1 MATATVN
8 SDVKDR
14 GLAPQGKLRIEWADR
29 MMPVLQLIRERFADE
44 QPLAGMRIAACLHV
58 TSETANLMRTL
69 KAGGADAVLCA
80 SNPLST
86 QDDVAASLVE
96 DFGIPTFAIKGED
109 EQTYYRH
116 IDAAL
121 DHEPHITMDD
131 GCDLVTV
138 AHNVAGSEGGLTVT
152 FEDGVEHSATL
163 VGIDLDR
170 DLALLRAPSVER
182 PILTVARAVAGEG
195 GRLVRLRAQQ
205 ERAEVRFTDA
215 ELIIAVGRNIY
226 DEESPV
232 RRDNVRVRA
241 RAGSGFSGG
250 PLLNDHGEM
259 IGVVYAAAR
268 LDEMTYATASQE
280 IDIFLESIDSTT
292 ESPSGRCP
300 V

>member
-1 MATATVN
+1 M
-8 SDVKDR
+8 K
-14 GLAPQGKLRIEWADR
+14 
-29 MMPVLQLIRERFADE
+29 
-44 QPLAGMRIAACLHV
+44 RIAPILGAALLMVACGSSGPDIA
-58 TSETANLMRTL
+58 TDPF
-69 KAGGADAVLCA
+69 DAVAQLRGRVCDRDMVGSA
-80 SNPLST
+80 
-86 QDDVAASLVE
+86 VV
-96 DFGIPTFAIKGED
+96 ID
-109 EQTYYRH
+109 EHY
-116 IDAAL
+116 
-121 DHEPHITMDD
+121 
-131 GCDLVTV
+131 LVTA

-152 FEDGVEHSATL
+152 FEDGTEHAATL
-163 VGIDLDR
+163 VGIDFDR

-226 DEESPV
+226 DEDSPV

-250 PLLNDHGEM
+250 PLLNDHNEM

-300 V
+300 G